1 MNKENRRTTHK
12 VKITSHL
19 SGLCAHP
26 TDEHGNLLL
35 SGVAL
40 TYHNQHDL

>member
-1 MNKENRRTTHK
+1 MNNENRRTIHK

-26 TDEHGNLLL
+26 TDEVVLHLRITINMT
-35 SGVAL
+35 SKES
-40 TYHNQHDL
+40 

>member
-1 MNKENRRTTHK
+1 MNKGNRRTTHK
-12 VKITSHL
+12 VKIASHL

-26 TDEHGNLLL
+26 TDEHRNLLG
-35 SGVAL
+35 GVAL